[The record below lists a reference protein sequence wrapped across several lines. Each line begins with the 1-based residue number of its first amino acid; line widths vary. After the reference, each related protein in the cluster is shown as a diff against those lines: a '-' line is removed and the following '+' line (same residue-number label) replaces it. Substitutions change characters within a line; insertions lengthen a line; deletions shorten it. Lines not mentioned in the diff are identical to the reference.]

1 MNAAYY
7 YALLA
12 AAGMFIF
19 FVLMSGHGTRRYFVT
34 RRNELLRRLGAQRQG
49 ESDLYGVG
57 DSRVH
62 RFLAEAGLA
71 WKPRDLL
78 TRSLLAMSGSILVG
92 AVFAH
97 AAGAL
102 LGAIAGALAFPLWVA
117 GKRSSRMARCD
128 EQMPQALQLMI
139 LALRAGHALPG
150 ALALAAR
157 ETPKPLKV
165 ELEQATQEHNL
176 GRPIAE
182 VILNVARRLPTSDT
196 AQTLSVAVAVLA
208 QTGGNLIGVMDRI
221 VENSR
226 ARTQY
231 RAKLS
236 ALTAQGR
243 WSAWI
248 LCGMPFGFAFM
259 AAMLD
264 PNYVPAVLAHPFLII
279 LFFGLW
285 TPGLLWTLK
294 LVRSAGASG

>member
-1 MNAAYY
+1 MMY

-12 AAGMFIF
+12 AVALLIF
-19 FVLMSGHGTRRYFVT
+19 FGLMGVHGTRRFVKL
-34 RRNELLRRLGAQRQG
+34 RRAALLRRLGALKAN
-49 ESDLYGVG
+49 EANIYGAR
-57 DSRVH
+57 DSRIH

-71 WKPRDLL
+71 WTPRDLL
-78 TRSLLAMSGSILVG
+78 ARCLLAASGATLVG
-92 AVFAH
+92 AVLAGG
-97 AAGAL
+97 AGAL
-102 LGAIAGALAFPLWVA
+102 LAGCGGVLAFPVLVA
-117 GKRSSRMARCD
+117 GKRSARMTRCD

-150 ALALAAR
+150 ALGLAAR
-157 ETPKPLKV
+157 ETPAPLAD
-165 ELEQATQEHNL
+165 ELKQANHEHNL

-182 VILNVARRLPTSDT
+182 VIQNLATRLPTSDT
-196 AQTLSVAVAVLA
+196 AQTLAVAVAVLA

-248 LCGMPFGFAFM
+248 LCGMPFAFAFM
-259 AAMLD
+259 ASVLD
-264 PNYVPAVLAHPFLII
+264 PNYVRSVMAHPFLIAV
-279 LFFGLW
+279 FFGLW
-285 TPGLLWTLK
+285 IPGLLWTLK
-294 LVRSAGASG
+294 LVRSASASA

>member
-1 MNAAYY
+1 
-7 YALLA
+7 
-12 AAGMFIF
+12 
-19 FVLMSGHGTRRYFVT
+19 
-34 RRNELLRRLGAQRQG
+34 
-49 ESDLYGVG
+49 
-57 DSRVH
+57 
-62 RFLAEAGLA
+62 
-71 WKPRDLL
+71 
-78 TRSLLAMSGSILVG
+78 
-92 AVFAH
+92 
-97 AAGAL
+97 
-102 LGAIAGALAFPLWVA
+102 
-117 GKRSSRMARCD
+117 MARCD

-150 ALALAAR
+150 ALALSAR

-165 ELEQATQEHNL
+165 ELEQATNEHNM
-176 GRPIAE
+176 GRPVAE
-182 VILNVARRLPTSDT
+182 VILNLARRLPDSDT

-226 ARTQY
+226 QRTQY

-259 AAMLD
+259 AAVLD
-264 PNYVPAVLAHPFLII
+264 PNYVPAILAHPFLII

-285 TPGLLWTLK
+285 VPGLLWTLK
-294 LVRSAGASG
+294 LVRSAGASA